1 VTKLSHKSPFVTS
14 IVLLLLLIDAGCMGR
29 VSAARG
35 DDWPAMGKSAGS
47 TDAAPTIG
55 GSAVQLTP
63 AAPFFPSDAQ
73 RKIHALVDRFLSA
86 LFQIDPLKWLG
97 IAVLL
102 AMLLFYSL
110 ENRSPIFILAFAM
123 ACGLGSVFGFLEGSR
138 LIAAGG
144 IVGGICALRKF
155 WHEIRS
161 WNGILL
167 RSDYLVLAWIVR
179 TIALLAV
186 FAGLTL
192 LLVDSPIGTRL
203 PMRID
208 RSVAEAFP
216 LLLVGIAYLAWLA
229 TERPAVIDLVK
240 QLLIAL
246 AFILWG
252 VSLLMP
258 AGPAARLLGAVVIA
272 IYVFDLAW
280 MMEDNL
286 RKKLGSD
293 ADRKLLRR
301 SPAGV
306 GSWSDGASL
315 ELAGRQQKA
324 AG

>member
-1 VTKLSHKSPFVTS
+1 
-14 IVLLLLLIDAGCMGR
+14 
-29 VSAARG
+29 
-35 DDWPAMGKSAGS
+35 
-47 TDAAPTIG
+47 
-55 GSAVQLTP
+55 
-63 AAPFFPSDAQ
+63 
-73 RKIHALVDRFLSA
+73 
-86 LFQIDPLKWLG
+86 
-97 IAVLL
+97 
-102 AMLLFYSL
+102 MLLFYSL

-192 LLVDSPIGTRL
+192 LLVDSPIAARL

-208 RSVAEAFP
+208 RSAAEAFP

-280 MMEDNL
+280 MMEGNL
-286 RKKLGSD
+286 RKNLRSD
-293 ADRKLLRR
+293 LDRKLWRG

-306 GSWSDGASL
+306 GSWPDGASL
-315 ELAGRQQKA
+315 ELAGRQKKA

>member
-1 VTKLSHKSPFVTS
+1 
-14 IVLLLLLIDAGCMGR
+14 MGQ
-29 VSAARG
+29 VSAVRG
-35 DDWPAMGKSAGS
+35 GDWPAMGKSAGS
-47 TDAAPTIG
+47 TGAAA
-55 GSAVQLTP
+55 AVSGLSVQRSP
-63 AAPFFPSDAQ
+63 AASFVPSETQ
-73 RKIHALVDRFLSA
+73 RKVQALVDGFLNA
-86 LFQIDPLKWLG
+86 LFQIDPLQWFG

-102 AMLLFYSL
+102 VLLLFYNL
-110 ENRSPIFILAFAM
+110 ENRSPIFILAFAL
-123 ACGLGSVFGFLEGSR
+123 ACGMGSVYGFLQGSS

-144 IVGGICALRKF
+144 IVGGISALRKF

-167 RSDYLVLAWIVR
+167 RTDYLVLAWIVR
-179 TIALLAV
+179 AIALLAV

-192 LLVDSPIGTRL
+192 LLVDSPLAARL

-208 RSVAEAFP
+208 RSAAEAFP

-229 TERPAVIDLVK
+229 TERPAVIDLIK

-280 MMEDNL
+280 MIEGNL
-286 RKKLGSD
+286 RKNLRSD
-293 ADRKLLRR
+293 LDRKLWRG

-306 GSWSDGASL
+306 GSWPDGASL
-315 ELAGRQQKA
+315 ELAGRQHKA

>member
-1 VTKLSHKSPFVTS
+1 
-14 IVLLLLLIDAGCMGR
+14 MGQ

-35 DDWPAMGKSAGS
+35 GDWPAMGKSAGS
-47 TDAAPTIG
+47 TDEAPTIG
-55 GSAVQLTP
+55 GSAVQLTA
-63 AAPFFPSDAQ
+63 AAPFVPSETQ
-73 RKIHALVDRFLSA
+73 RKIQVLVDRFVSA
-86 LFQIDPLKWLG
+86 LFQIDPLKWFG

-123 ACGLGSVFGFLEGSR
+123 ACGLGSVYGFLQGSR

-144 IVGGICALRKF
+144 IVGGISALRKF

-179 TIALLAV
+179 TIVLLAV

-192 LLVDSPIGTRL
+192 LLVDSPLAARL
-203 PMRID
+203 PIRID

-229 TERPAVIDLVK
+229 TERPAVIDLIK

-258 AGPAARLLGAVVIA
+258 AGPATRLLGAVVIA

-280 MMEDNL
+280 MIEGNL
-286 RKKLGSD
+286 RKNLRSDSDGKLWRG
-293 ADRKLLRR
+293 

-306 GSWSDGASL
+306 GSWPDGASL
-315 ELAGRQQKA
+315 ELAGRKHKA